1 MRNSV
6 LRQSPFARITIC
18 ALVGLSLAFSI
29 AGCGGGGGSPSLNDG
44 NNNNNNP
51 PPGQSPTLAFI
62 NGRVVDNSS
71 AAAGV
76 ANATV
81 KVVGTNIIAQTAT
94 NGTFT
99 LPNVP
104 LASTQFTVTSPDPNS
119 YYNYAAYLSKQYD
132 TINCTLPLPS
142 SLTTGRND
150 LPGNIVM
157 SLGGVNPPPPPNPAG
172 CP

>member
-6 LRQSPFARITIC
+6 LRQSPFARISIC

-29 AGCGGGGGSPSLNDG
+29 AGCGGGGGSPPPNDG
-44 NNNNNNP
+44 NNNNTP

-104 LASTQFTVTSPDPNS
+104 LASTQFTVTSPDPNL
-119 YYNYAAYLSKQYD
+119 YYNYASYLSKNYD
-132 TINCTLPLPS
+132 TINCTLPLPAN
-142 SLTTGRND
+142 LTAGRND
-150 LPGNIVM
+150 LPGNIAM

-172 CP
+172 CQ